1 MKPNQK
7 LPMPENSTLLYWV
20 DDFDS
25 TSENIKNPV
34 FLQETLNTDFL
45 NALFNALEID
55 PGADLVKKVIVKG
68 TL

>member
-1 MKPNQK
+1 
-7 LPMPENSTLLYWV
+7 MPENFTLLYWV

-34 FLQETLNTDFL
+34 FLAETLNTDFL
-45 NALFNALEID
+45 DAFFSTLEID
-55 PGADLVKKVIVKG
+55 PGVDLVKKVLLKA

>member
-1 MKPNQK
+1 
-7 LPMPENSTLLYWV
+7 MPENSTLLYWV

-34 FLQETLNTDFL
+34 FLNETLNTDFL
-45 NALFNALEID
+45 NAFFNALEID
-55 PGADLVKKVIVKG
+55 PGADLVKKVLMKV